1 MDYLIVYTS
10 LGPIHIFSI
19 YLSLSRPKRK
29 TIYLCSFL
37 INFLF
42 KLKVVKKQ
50 NSKYTM
56 LIPYKHWQK
65 HYVHYKQ
72 RDKLAE
78 NSMVR
83 GCSIIYNQLYSVLYL
98 LYYTVITFCSV
109 SLPLIGRRSTHIVIF
124 YVPLYCRI
132 FGRMPG
138 FEPKTPFD
146 RSQVCNHWA
155 IPSST
160 EVNY

>member
-1 MDYLIVYTS
+1 MIQPIEWQFYPYNVNQLSLINVISIHEMSIQTRTNSQNSSYNMDYLIVYTS

-83 GCSIIYNQLYSVLYL
+83 GCSIIYNQLQCTVPPVL
-98 LYYTVITFCSV
+98 
-109 SLPLIGRRSTHIVIF
+109 
-124 YVPLYCRI
+124 
-132 FGRMPG
+132 
-138 FEPKTPFD
+138 
-146 RSQVCNHWA
+146 
-155 IPSST
+155 
-160 EVNY
+160 